1 MVELGSLLAIII
13 PILSAGWTCSTA
25 DSVVIALVV
34 VEDVV
39 VVVLLDTGGTTT
51 GCRAMTAAGFFARTS
66 SQGVSPIQ
74 PIPGGQTP
82 SAIPS
87 GQGVA
92 TLLDWNEMIRLLSH

>member
-1 MVELGSLLAIII
+1 LVGLGSLLAIII

-25 DSVVIALVV
+25 GSVVIALVV
-34 VEDVV
+34 DEDVV
-39 VVVLLDTGGTTT
+39 VVVLLDTAAAT
-51 GCRAMTAAGFFARTS
+51 GCRAITAAGFFARTS

-92 TLLDWNEMIRLLSH
+92 TKQLLTTLAQS